1 METLVLEQYLRVLY
15 TEVRTWVKEQNPP
28 LLQKL
33 FCLLRHTSLH
43 GQALETTRGTSEGI
57 EVGSNSYTTSQT
69 KMLKPTHKKACN
81 TKAPPVMQRSG
92 KAYGMC
98 FNCGKH
104 GHNSNQVHVVS
115 YSSPGLACDT
125 VYHSFNTE
133 RKKIKTAPF

>member
-1 METLVLEQYLRVLY
+1 
-15 TEVRTWVKEQNPP
+15 
-28 LLQKL
+28 
-33 FCLLRHTSLH
+33 
-43 GQALETTRGTSEGI
+43 
-57 EVGSNSYTTSQT
+57 
-69 KMLKPTHKKACN
+69 
-81 TKAPPVMQRSG
+81 MQRSG

-104 GHNSNQVHVVS
+104 GHNSNQVHVIS